1 MQLYNKK
8 IYTLINIKNWI
19 LAFGTEL
26 ISKSLMKKLFQITSV
41 ISINSIEVN
50 LVRGQNKCQINE
62 NSYPQ
67 NTLFFRDNLKVQ
79 I

>member
-1 MQLYNKK
+1 MV
-8 IYTLINIKNWI
+8 
-19 LAFGTEL
+19 FGTEL

-41 ISINSIEVN
+41 IAINSIEVN
-50 LVRGQNKCQINE
+50 LVRGQNKYQINE

-67 NTLFFRDNLKVQ
+67 DILFFRDNPKVQ